1 VSAVSIHSMQ
11 ATDIAEQAAEWDAQ
25 EPGKRPAIFMPRAF
39 NALSV
44 GNTVEYLWKDLD
56 EAFPAV
62 DPLHEPLGCL
72 VLCQVR
78 QPPLRTRGG
87 MLIDT
92 ESRKTE
98 HYNTQVAKVVAIGPN
113 AFQNRNTGA
122 EWVEGAWAK
131 VGDYVRIPKYQ
142 GDHWTISYTRP
153 DYDIDP
159 DTGARK
165 PKEVEDEVVF
175 VMFKD
180 LNLLA
185 RVKEPLAVK
194 AFL

>member
-1 VSAVSIHSMQ
+1 MSALHGLR
-11 ATDIAEQAAEWDAQ
+11 AEELAEQAADWDA
-25 EPGKRPAIFMPRAF
+25 KDPATRGLFVPRAF

-44 GNTVEYLWKDLD
+44 GNTVEYLWNGLA
-56 EAFPAV
+56 EAFPEV

-78 QPPLRTRGG
+78 QPPLRTKGG
-87 MLIDT
+87 TVIDT
-92 ESRKTE
+92 ELRKTE
-98 HYNTQVAKVVAIGPN
+98 HYNTQVAKVIAVGPL

-131 VGDYVRIPKYQ
+131 PGDFVRIPKYQ
-142 GDHWTISYTRP
+142 GDHWTISYKRL

-159 DTGARK
+159 TTGQRTK
-165 PKEVEDEVVF
+165 PYEVEDEVVF

-180 LNLLA
+180 LSLLA
-185 RVKEPLAVK
+185 RVKDPLAIK
-194 AFL
+194 AFLD